1 MGVWCMLNA
10 HVNNNNNNN
19 NFDVKE
25 HGMRLLQAN
34 RNTRSTREK
43 SSGVKI
49 ARENY
54 INNNERECD
63 WDCNWVYVRRFILS
77 LMRTVVAV
85 VFQCFF
91 FF

>member
-10 HVNNNNNNN
+10 HVNNNNN

-34 RNTRSTREK
+34 RNTHSAREE
-43 SSGVKI
+43 SWGVKI

-63 WDCNWVYVRRFILS
+63 
-77 LMRTVVAV
+77 
-85 VFQCFF
+85 
-91 FF
+91 